1 MPTAKVTATTAAAVH
16 KRPTAS
22 GPNRLLLHA
31 LDFLFFVEG
40 ATDLDAETFLI
51 LFLQAAPSTHLR
63 RFIPTCLSQDSPA
76 DVPLTLLDYLAI
88 CVLALLVHYH
98 AHRAIGMPMDV
109 AGHVGA
115 LRWVLRH
122 GLHLS
127 QKEVTKTM
135 ALFHTWFHAA
145 AAVRS
150 ALAVNSESPTTGP
163 NAAYTTGMSLSRVW
177 KKVFD
182 SAYQAGVETPLAALL
197 FKRGSMRASDL
208 CRYGL

>member
-40 ATDLDAETFLI
+40 AADLDAETFLV
-51 LFLQAAPSTHLR
+51 LFLQAAPSAPLR
-63 RFIPTCLSQDSPA
+63 RFIHTCFSPDSPA
-76 DVPLTLLDYLAI
+76 DTPLTLLDYLGI

-98 AHRAIGMPMDV
+98 AHRAVGIPMDV
-109 AGHVGA
+109 SGHVGA
-115 LRWVLRH
+115 LSWVLRH

-135 ALFHTWFHAA
+135 TLFHTWFHGA

-150 ALAVNSESPTTGP
+150 ALAANPESPTGP

-182 SAYQAGVETPLAALL
+182 SAYKTGVETPLAALL
-197 FKRGSMRASDL
+197 FKRGSMRAVDL
-208 CRYGL
+208 CRYGI